1 MTFVYLLVALIGA
14 VIALFAIQNIDP
26 VPIRFLVWKR
36 ESPLSLVV
44 LLSIL
49 IGIVVSSLIGLV
61 RHWKLRAKMRQLEQL
76 VAKNATRGR
85 PPSGHADAPEPAPE
99 RRGPNPQTEIND
111 I

>member
-1 MTFVYLLVALIGA
+1 VAIVYLLVALIGA
-14 VIALFAIQNIDP
+14 AIAMFAIQNIDP

-49 IGIVVSSLIGLV
+49 IGIVVASLIGLV
-61 RHWKLRAKMRQLEQL
+61 RHWKLRAKIRQLEQQL

-85 PPSGHADAPEPAPE
+85 QPDGYANAPEPPVSGE
-99 RRGPNPQTEIND
+99 GPTVKPT
-111 I
+111 